1 MDFEPL
7 LEINQKNNADT
18 TEKEQE
24 ENNSKTKLEQ
34 LEDLKREQAEA
45 EEIYTQ
51 RMKLG
56 MLNLEFQGGKDGKI

>member
-34 LEDLKREQAEA
+34 LEDLKRELST
-45 EEIYTQ
+45 IWIN
-51 RMKLG
+51 K
-56 MLNLEFQGGKDGKI
+56 KKIIC